1 MQVRRPDDRMRRRE
15 FIGIIAGG
23 AAAWPLASRA
33 QAPPRMLRLG
43 FVGLQ
48 PRGSPLYSAF
58 LARMS
63 ELGYREGHNLAF
75 EYIQT
80 GSIEG
85 YDASYRELARRNLDV
100 LLAVG
105 NEQALRAALA
115 AAAGKPIAFLAI
127 DFDPQA
133 KGYVPNLARPGGN
146 VTGIFVGQIELAAK
160 RVELAREVFPKATV
174 VGIGFDAV
182 SREQR
187 DAAAEAARQLR
198 LEPRPIEV
206 RAAAGYADTFAA
218 MDDARGQPLVLMASP
233 IFLRDREPV
242 AQVLLAR
249 KIPSIAAFR
258 ENAEAGSLI
267 SYGFDLV
274 GLFHDIAGYV
284 DRIAR
289 GGKPAEMPIEQS
301 SRYHLA
307 VNMRTAAALGL
318 ALPDTFVARADQV
331 IE

>member
-1 MQVRRPDDRMRRRE
+1 
-15 FIGIIAGG
+15 
-23 AAAWPLASRA
+23 
-33 QAPPRMLRLG
+33 
-43 FVGLQ
+43 
-48 PRGSPLYSAF
+48 
-58 LARMS
+58 
-63 ELGYREGHNLAF
+63 
-75 EYIQT
+75 
-80 GSIEG
+80 
-85 YDASYRELARRNLDV
+85 
-100 LLAVG
+100 
-105 NEQALRAALA
+105 
-115 AAAGKPIAFLAI
+115 
-127 DFDPQA
+127 
-133 KGYVPNLARPGGN
+133 
-146 VTGIFVGQIELAAK
+146 
-160 RVELAREVFPKATV
+160 KATV

-187 DAAAEAARQLR
+187 DSAAEAARQLR